1 MADNPQ
7 VSKDQQRLVI
17 VAFLQNNYIFT
28 SSLNDIR
35 ESFFSDSSC
44 RIIYRAMR
52 DYYENYES
60 FPSEDELMISVES
73 NYIELGD
80 SLEVVK
86 DNLHNLFKKNEMN
99 EKFLTDKV
107 IDFVRKV
114 KVRKSLERNLE
125 KIRNGTGIND
135 NEVLNDLI
143 HSLDVDYNKSGILCL
158 SDLEGLSEARREA
171 IGDNSNEIIKSILP
185 SINTSLQ
192 YRGYQKGTMNLIVS
206 PPGCFVGE
214 TRIMTDDGYHRIDA
228 LYDLNKPV
236 HIYGCNEFGDVREG
250 VAEEVYLSE
259 YTDDLV
265 RVIFSNDKYA
275 YIKCTPDHPFMLKNG
290 SYKQAKDLTSED
302 ELMESCRPV
311 KIRSVE
317 RLHLKYPVPVYGLVN
332 ARPFHNYA
340 LYLGEGDGIFVSNTG
355 KTSYLV
361 NEGAYAAL
369 QGFNILHVF
378 LGDMILYDGFVRYLS
393 NISQVLQDD
402 IIAMDEIH
410 QQNLLQSINEKYN
423 GVMNRIG
430 LLSYGSGEVTV
441 DQLIE
446 HIKNEQD
453 RTGMHFD
460 DILVDY
466 ADNFIKDNTQLYS
479 EGGAIYDKLAL
490 FGRSNHSVI
499 MVASQPK
506 IQYWNEEIIPLE
518 GASESS
524 KKQHIVDLLM
534 TFNLVDR
541 NSKIGTFFVPK
552 VRRGTSGRFI
562 RVMTEWERCTIKEIT
577 EQAYNMLKADPDSL
591 LQGQSIEVE
600 YTEDKPNQLD
610 SNSTDELEEL
620 TGSTS
625 FFEKNQLPESSGTD
639 SPSGPVALPNPDD
652 ILNGAS

>member
-1 MADNPQ
+1 MADNLQ
-7 VSKDQQRLVI
+7 VSRDQQRLVI

-28 SSLNDIR
+28 SSLNDIK

-52 DYYENYES
+52 DYYENYEA
-60 FPSEDELMISVES
+60 FPTEDELMISVES

-86 DNLHNLFKKNEMN
+86 DNLHNLYKKNPMN

-107 IDFVRKV
+107 IDFVKKV

-143 HSLDVDYNKSGILCL
+143 HSMDVDYNKSGILCL
-158 SDLEGLSEARREA
+158 SDLDGLIDARKEAV
-171 IGDNSNEIIKSILP
+171 GNNSNEIIKSILP
-185 SINTSLQ
+185 SVNASLQ

-206 PPGCFVGE
+206 PPGCFAGD
-214 TRIMTDDGYHRIDA
+214 TKIMTHDGYHRIDT
-228 LYDLNKPV
+228 LYNRGKSV
-236 HIYGCNEFGDVREG
+236 VIYGCNEFGDVREG
-250 VAEEVYLSE
+250 RADEVYLSE
-259 YTDDLV
+259 YTDDLIRIV
-265 RVIFSNDKYA
+265 FTHDKYA
-275 YIKCTPDHPFMLKNG
+275 FIKCTPDHPFMLKDG
-290 SYKQAKDLTSED
+290 SYKRADKLTEAD
-302 ELMESCRPV
+302 ELMVSCRPV
-311 KIRSVE
+311 RIKYTE
-317 RLHLKYPVPVYGLVN
+317 HLHLKYPVPVYGLVN
-332 ARPFHNYA
+332 AKPFHNYA
-340 LYLGEGDGIFVSNTG
+340 IYLGEGDGIFVSNTG

-369 QGFNILHVF
+369 QGFNVLHVF
-378 LGDMILYDGFVRYLS
+378 LGDMIRYDGFIRYVS
-393 NISQVLQDD
+393 NISQMLQDD

-410 QQNLLQSINEKYN
+410 QRELVQRINEKYN

-441 DQLIE
+441 DRLIE

-453 RTGMHFD
+453 RTGKHFD

-466 ADNFIKDNTQLYS
+466 ADNFIKDNNKLYS

-506 IQYWNEEIIPLE
+506 IQYWKEEIIPLE

-541 NSKIGTFFVPK
+541 NSRIGTFFVPK
-552 VRRGTSGRFI
+552 VRRGVSGRFI

-577 EQAYNMLKADPDSL
+577 EQVYNMLKADPDSII
-591 LQGQSIEVE
+591 QGQSLEVE
-600 YTEDKPNQLD
+600 PIEDQPEQLPGTEQ
-610 SNSTDELEEL
+610 LEEL

-625 FFEKNQLPESSGTD
+625 FFDKNQLPGSTVEESSEPIT
-639 SPSGPVALPNPDD
+639 LPNPDD
-652 ILNGAS
+652 ILNKSDGE